1 MTGHSNWA
9 HIQRLRGAEDKQHKR
24 AAVAASGACKSVRYE
39 GYGPGDV
46 AVMVECLTDNPDR
59 VAAEVRGIF
68 ERFGGHLGADGAV
81 SYLFNPVGLIVYPPG
96 TPVPDLEDKA
106 FEAGAEDVVTNE
118 DGSVEVLTD
127 PVEIEAVRGTLV
139 SAGLVPADAEVTQRA
154 WAAAEVEGDTA
165 KSAMGLLDALEHLD
179 AVQNVYSNAEIPNEV
194 LASV

>member
-9 HIQRLRGAEDKQHKR
+9 HIQRRRGAEDRQHKH
-24 AAVAASGACKSVRYE
+24 AAIASAGARKPVRYE

-59 VAAEVRGIF
+59 VAAEVRNVF

-96 TPVPDLEDKA
+96 ASTHGLEDKA

-127 PVEIEAVRGTLV
+127 PVEFEAVRGSLV
-139 SAGLVPADAEVTQRA
+139 SAGLVPVEAEVTQRA

-165 KSAMGLLDALEHLD
+165 KCAVRLLDALEDLD